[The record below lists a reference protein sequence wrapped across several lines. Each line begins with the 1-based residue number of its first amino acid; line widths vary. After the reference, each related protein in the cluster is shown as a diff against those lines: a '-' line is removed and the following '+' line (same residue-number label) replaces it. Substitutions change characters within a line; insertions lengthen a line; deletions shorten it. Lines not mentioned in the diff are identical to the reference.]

1 MFTQK
6 SYLAKKVGAHFYE
19 IKGPNAP
26 KWYIVDAQNQVVGR
40 VSSMIAKV
48 ITGKHKV
55 TYTPNVDTGDFVVV
69 INADKVVFTRAKL
82 DGKIYRD
89 YSGYISGL
97 KERTARE
104 MLQDK
109 PEEIIRRAVWGMTNK
124 SSLARHQ
131 MKKLKVFAGAE
142 HEHKAQNPQELPLAA
157 TRRSVMSTASLA
169 SPRSAA
175 KKEAKRAAPRLAAA
189 KAAAA
194 KTAAAKK

>member
-1 MFTQK
+1 MFQQK

-40 VSSMIAKV
+40 LASMIAKV
-48 ITGKHKV
+48 IVGKHKA
-55 TYTPNVDTGDFVVV
+55 TYTANVDTGDFVVV
-69 INADKVVFTRAKL
+69 INADKVVLTRNKL
-82 DGKIYRD
+82 DTKLYRD

-97 KERTARE
+97 KERTARQ

-131 MKKLKVFAGAE
+131 VKKLKIFAGAE
-142 HEHKAQNPQELPLAA
+142 HEHAAQNPQPLPLSA
-157 TRRSVMSTASLA
+157 TRRSVLDTASLSKGTVKMLA
-169 SPRSAA
+169 SKKNEA
-175 KKEAKRAAPRLAAA
+175 KK
-189 KAAAA
+189 
-194 KTAAAKK
+194 